1 MTSASQDLPVD
12 DLKQSPIGIA
22 PSTAGAL
29 PGEVVLTQGNYEALA
44 AFRFEL
50 RRFLQFSE
58 EMARSLGLTPQ
69 QHQALLAIRAAAGQ
83 EMSIGVLAEQ
93 LFIQPH
99 SASELADRLVALGLL
114 ARETAEDDR
123 RRVRLRLTPAAEDRL
138 SRMTTVHR
146 DEVVR
151 MRGTLT
157 AILARLD

>member
-1 MTSASQDLPVD
+1 MTEVLSA
-12 DLKQSPIGIA
+12 
-22 PSTAGAL
+22 
-29 PGEVVLTQGNYEALA
+29 EVVLTQSDYEALA

-58 EMARSLGLTPQ
+58 EAARSLGLTPQ
-69 QHQALLAIRAAAGQ
+69 QHQALLAIRAAPGQ
-83 EMSIGVLAEQ
+83 VMSIGVLAEQ

-99 SASELADRLVALGLL
+99 SASELADRLEALDLL
-114 ARETAEDDR
+114 VRETAENDR

-138 SRMTTVHR
+138 ARMTTAHR
-146 DEVVR
+146 GEVVR